1 MKGAIDG
8 GEGNNQQARFTC
20 NRRAATS
27 PHAAARSEPPRHQ
40 RHQEMQDG
48 KARPPG
54 ASWFEDGNG
63 ACAAHGRPARQA
75 GMALRAVR
83 TPGGRLPRAQRS
95 VPRASLPVGISLPAP
110 GGAGSRAATKRRMRR
125 HAFCSGTPPR
135 SDRGCGGLR
144 SPAPVGAGSRAATKR
159 RMRRHAFC
167 SVPKCRMPRIGHAP
181 GTTPHCS
188 NARNA
193 TSSITLTPRARALS
207 SFEPASVPATT

>member
-125 HAFCSGTPPR
+125 HAFRSGTPPR

-144 SPAPVGAGSRAATKR
+144 SPLPSAREAAPLQKGECRAATHFVAERLRVPTGGAVGCGAHPR
-159 RMRRHAFC
+159 RRGKPRRYKKANA
-167 SVPKCRMPRIGHAP
+167 PPRI
-181 GTTPHCS
+181 
-188 NARNA
+188 
-193 TSSITLTPRARALS
+193 L
-207 SFEPASVPATT
+207 